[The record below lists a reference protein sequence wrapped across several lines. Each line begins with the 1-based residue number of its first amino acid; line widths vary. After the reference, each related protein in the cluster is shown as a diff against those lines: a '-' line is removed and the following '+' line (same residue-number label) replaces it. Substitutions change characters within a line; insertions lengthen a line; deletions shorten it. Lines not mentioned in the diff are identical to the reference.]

1 MVHLL
6 QDGRVWDGVLP
17 CPCPVGK
24 AGTDARSKVEGD
36 QPLGVVLV
44 GGVAVLAAVLVALV
58 PTQKQAEAAFP
69 GYNGKIAFFISP
81 TELTQSISTP

>member
-1 MVHLL
+1 
-6 QDGRVWDGVLP
+6 
-17 CPCPVGK
+17 
-24 AGTDARSKVEGD
+24 
-36 QPLGVVLV
+36 VVLV

>member
-1 MVHLL
+1 MHAARL
-6 QDGRVWDGVLP
+6 
-17 CPCPVGK
+17 K
-24 AGTDARSKVEGD
+24 GTS
-36 QPLGVVLV
+36 LFGVVLV